1 MLFRSISKNKLC
13 CQKIACLVPP
23 ELRKSLYLNLLE
35 KFGSEFDVTCS
46 AQVLVEVSPL
56 NDNKGEALKFIASHY
71 GVTMDST
78 VAVGDNLNDLPMI
91 KQAGV
96 GVAVGNAVREL
107 KDAADIV
114 TVSNNDGAVAKI
126 IEKYGFR

>member
-1 MLFRSISKNKLC
+1 M
-13 CQKIACLVPP
+13 
-23 ELRKSLYLNLLE
+23 NLLE